1 MKPKAAI
8 LVVDDDIRLR
18 SLLSEYL
25 ADQGFFV
32 CVAAHAGEARE
43 KLAWMQF
50 DAMVLDRMM
59 PGETGLELAADLRT
73 HATPI
78 LMLTAMGETSDRIEG
93 LEAGVQDYLSKP
105 FEPRELVLR
114 LDNLIARRESEKQ
127 HHFGEFV
134 YYPVTQQLQKGEQ
147 QIYLTSSEQQILSL
161 LCDSLGQT
169 VSREVLAQA
178 LKLEESQARAVDV
191 QMNRLRKKIE
201 QEPSRPKHLQTV
213 RGEGY
218 RLS

>member
-1 MKPKAAI
+1 MTDKAAI

-18 SLLSEYL
+18 NLLSEYL
-25 ADQGFFV
+25 SEQGFFV
-32 CVAAHAGEARE
+32 CTAADAAQART
-43 KLAWMQF
+43 KLDWLAF
-50 DAMVLDRMM
+50 DAIVLDRMM

-73 HATPI
+73 HPAPI
-78 LMLTAMGETSDRIEG
+78 LMLTAMGDTSDRIEG

-114 LDNLIARRESEKQ
+114 LSNLIARREAEQ
-127 HHFGEFV
+127 HYRFGAFS
-134 YYPVTQQLQKGEQ
+134 YHPQTQRLQKGDE
-147 QIYLTSSEQQILSL
+147 QIYLTSSEQLILGVM
-161 LCDSLGQT
+161 CEHLGRT
-169 VSREVLAQA
+169 VSRDALARS
-178 LKLEESQARAVDV
+178 LGLEETQGRAVDV

-201 QEPSRPKHLQTV
+201 DEPSRPQHLQTV